1 MIDEALLRRLSA
13 DRVAAAAFLFPRRH
27 PQPDSPMHYEM
38 IDLCASADELVCIEA
53 FREAGKTTKIEE
65 HVAMAGCFGTFRY
78 GLWGGETFEKAV
90 QRLAAIDLE
99 LRTNER
105 LNAVFGGKVLAR
117 KSNENKIWF
126 ANGSV
131 LQAIGWEQEI
141 QSFKEDVYRPDFAML
156 DDVEN
161 RESVRDKAAVD
172 ANWTKLY
179 DELMP
184 AMDQQR
190 MKIIMSQTRLAEDCM
205 IVRASADPNWLY
217 RGFPIC
223 NGDPDDPATV
233 ATWPE
238 RYPMDFIRK
247 LKERYQ
253 RAGLYDSFLRVYL
266 LQASNPS
273 KKPFRE
279 DMLVERMASGFEW
292 QPKFAI
298 YDPSRTTNE
307 KRTREVSQSARAGK
321 VVVSQ
326 EGTKIIVWES
336 AGHFWKPSELMDDLF
351 ETDRKHHPLK
361 IGIETDSLDDW
372 LMEPLRMQMMRRGRV
387 LPITQLRAP
396 HDQSKDDFIN
406 ALQPYF
412 KGRDI
417 VLIGGKLAHPQL
429 VAEMANFPQGLRD
442 ILNALAYSLKMFS
455 GYPVYEDFSGS
466 NISDAPNASPGETVF
481 VACNGNP
488 TQTVCAA
495 VIRETRRF
503 HAARDWSYSG
513 ATSDSVKSLAADLR
527 ATYPRA
533 AIQAWVPA
541 DVFDQSQ
548 RIPLV
553 PALRAERISVYRAEH
568 TATSRG
574 KLADFI
580 RNEWHQQKLLLVDRK
595 AGLTLNAL
603 SSGYAYP
610 AQRGGRFGMEPE
622 TGVSRLIAEA
632 LECMI
637 SKLSAIG
644 EAEVMPEGANI
655 AHTSTGQ
662 AYISANPRARR

>member
-1 MIDEALLRRLSA
+1 MIDAELLRQLSA
-13 DRVAAAAFLFPRRH
+13 DRMMASAFFFPHRH
-27 PQPDSPMHYEM
+27 SQADSAMHFEM
-38 IDLCASADELVCIEA
+38 MDLCASADELVCVEA

-65 HVAMAGCFGTFRY
+65 HVAMAGCFGNFRY
-78 GLWGGETFEKAV
+78 GLWGGETFQKAV

-105 LNAVFGGKVLAR
+105 INHVFGGKVLAR
-117 KSNENKIWF
+117 KSNEDKIWF
-126 ANGSV
+126 SSGTV

-141 QSFKEDVYRPDFAML
+141 QSFKEGTNRPDFAML
-156 DDVEN
+156 DDVEH

-184 AMDQQR
+184 AMDQER

-205 IVRASADPNWLY
+205 IVRASNDPNWLY

-223 NGDPDDPATV
+223 DGDPDDPATK

-238 RYPMDFIRK
+238 RYPMEFIRR
-247 LKERYQ
+247 LKDRYQ
-253 RAGLYDSFLRVYL
+253 RAGLYDSFLRVYM
-266 LQASNPS
+266 LQASNPE
-273 KKPFRE
+273 KKPFKE
-279 DMLVERMASGFEW
+279 DMLVERSASGYEW

-298 YDPSRTTNE
+298 YDPSRTSNKE
-307 KRTREVSQSARAGK
+307 RTRDVSQSARTGK

-326 EGTKIIVWES
+326 EGTKIVVWES
-336 AGHFWKPSELMDDLF
+336 AGNFWKPSELMDDLF
-351 ETDRKHHPLK
+351 STAEKHSPLK

-372 LMEPLRMQMMRRGRV
+372 LMEPLRMQMIRRGRI
-387 LPITQLRAP
+387 LPIVALRAP
-396 HDQSKDDFIN
+396 HDQSKEQFIGG
-406 ALQPYF
+406 LQAYF
-412 KGRDI
+412 KARDI
-417 VLIGGKLAHPQL
+417 VLVGGKLAHPQL

-442 ILNALAYSLKMFS
+442 ILNALAYALKMFS
-455 GYPVYEDFSGS
+455 GYPIYEDFSGS
-466 NISDAPNASPGETVF
+466 NVSDAPNASPGETVF
-481 VACNGNP
+481 VACNGNQ
-488 TQTVCAA
+488 TQTCAA
-495 VIRETRRF
+495 AVLREIRRF
-503 HAARDWSYSG
+503 HVARDWLYSG
-513 ATSDSVKSLAADLR
+513 ATTDSVKSLAADLR

-541 DVFDQSQ
+541 DVFDQAQ

-553 PALRAERISVYRAEH
+553 SALRAERITVYRAEH
-568 TATSRG
+568 APASRG
-574 KLADFI
+574 KLADPI
-580 RNEWHQQKLLLVDRK
+580 RNEWHQQKLLVVDRK
-595 AGLTLNAL
+595 AQLTLNAL

-632 LECMI
+632 LECMVA
-637 SKLSAIG
+637 KLTKIG
-644 EAEVMPEGANI
+644 EAEVLPEGANI
-655 AHTSTGQ
+655 AHTGTGQ